1 MQLLNKVLEWVER
14 ENADM
19 ICDLLYA
26 DGIICNN
33 DMPKN

>member
-19 ICDLLYA
+19 ICDLFYA
-26 DGIICNN
+26 IICNN